1 MTEYDPAFGP
11 RELFGAASRPYL
23 SSPMPWLAW
32 ATLLPAAAL
41 LTERAARAG
50 GYAGVL
56 ALWSGAILLGGGLE
70 IGFLYR
76 NRRRLGASTLGS
88 WAMTLQGNLS
98 LVAVALSIALVAA
111 EEARLL
117 PGLWL
122 LLLGHSL
129 FTLGGLAFPPQ
140 RTAGVV
146 YQVGGAAA
154 LLPGLPE
161 LLLFAAATAL
171 GNLWIAIGVVRL
183 LRRPPSSE
191 GAAEPPA

>member
-1 MTEYDPAFGP
+1 
-11 RELFGAASRPYL
+11 
-23 SSPMPWLAW
+23 
-32 ATLLPAAAL
+32 
-41 LTERAARAG
+41 
-50 GYAGVL
+50 
-56 ALWSGAILLGGGLE
+56 
-70 IGFLYR
+70 
-76 NRRRLGASTLGS
+76 
-88 WAMTLQGNLS
+88 MTLQGNLS